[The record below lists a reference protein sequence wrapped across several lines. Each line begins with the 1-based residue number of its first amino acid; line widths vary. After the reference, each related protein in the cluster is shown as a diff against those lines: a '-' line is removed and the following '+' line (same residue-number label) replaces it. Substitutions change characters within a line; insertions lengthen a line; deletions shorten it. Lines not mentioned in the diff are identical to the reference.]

1 MDIQKLLSYAVE
13 SQASD
18 IHLNANSHPVMRVD
32 GALKILS
39 NEDMKIE
46 TLFKR
51 AVETGASDLHLR
63 VGLPPI
69 LRIDGRLRRQEDYP
83 PITNNDLVEMLDQ
96 IASQEQKRRLSKE
109 KELDF
114 ARAFELQA
122 RFRINVMMQRKTL
135 SIACRMLPFAVPSID
150 ELELPQICKELILQP
165 RGLILITGPT
175 GVGKS
180 TTMAAMIR
188 HLNENRD
195 CNVICIEDP
204 IEYHHQNIKSIIAQ
218 RELGEDTNSFHSALI
233 HALRHDPDV
242 IVVGEMRDLD
252 TISAAITAA
261 ETGHLVLST
270 LHTTDAVQTIDRMID
285 VFPPNQQS
293 QIRLQL
299 SQELLAILSQTLL
312 PRATGKGMI
321 AAFEI
326 VLSNPS
332 IRNLIREGRTYE
344 IPTYMRLH
352 SEAGVQSLDDALA
365 LMVQTRKITREAA
378 MRKTSDPKRLAK
390 LLAT

>member
-1 MDIQKLLSYAVE
+1 
-13 SQASD
+13 
-18 IHLNANSHPVMRVD
+18 
-32 GALKILS
+32 
-39 NEDMKIE
+39 MKIE
-46 TLFKR
+46 TLFR
-51 AVETGASDLHLR
+51 LAVETKASDLHLR
-63 VGLPPI
+63 VGIPPI
-69 LRIDGRLRRQEDYP
+69 LRINGRLVRQEHYVP
-83 PITNNDLVEMLDQ
+83 LTNDDILEMLGQ
-96 IASQEQKRRLSKE
+96 IASPEQKERLAKE

-114 ARAFELQA
+114 AYALDLVA

-150 ELELPQICKELILQP
+150 ELELPQICKELILEP
-165 RGLILITGPT
+165 RGLILVTGPT

-195 CNVICIEDP
+195 CNVIIIEDP

-218 RELGEDTNSFHSALI
+218 RELGEDTDSFHTALVR
-233 HALRHDPDV
+233 ALRHDPDV
-242 IVVGEMRDLD
+242 IVVGEMRELD

-261 ETGHLVLST
+261 ETGHLVMST

-285 VFPPNQQS
+285 VFPPSQQS

-299 SQELLAILSQTLL
+299 SQEILAILSQTLV
-312 PRATGKGMI
+312 PRASGKGMI
-321 AAFEI
+321 AAFE
-326 VLSNPS
+326 VVMANPS

-352 SEAGVQSLDDALA
+352 AESGAQSLDDALA
-365 LMVQTRKITREAA
+365 TLVKSRKVTREAA
-378 MRKTSDPKRLAK
+378 MNKSSNPKRLAA
-390 LLAT
+390 LLVS

>member
-1 MDIQKLLSYAVE
+1 MEIDL
-13 SQASD
+13 
-18 IHLNANSHPVMRVD
+18 
-32 GALKILS
+32 
-39 NEDMKIE
+39 
-46 TLFKR
+46 LFKR
-51 AVETGASDLHLR
+51 AVDMGASDLHLR

-69 LRIDGRLRRQEDYP
+69 LRIDGHLKRQEDFP
-83 PITNNDLVEMLDQ
+83 PLTNDDVMYMLEQ
-96 IASQEQKRRLSKE
+96 IASGDQKAQLSSE

-114 ARAFELQA
+114 ACALDSVA
-122 RFRINVMMQRKTL
+122 RFRVNAMWQRKTL
-135 SIACRMLPFAVPSID
+135 SVACRVLPFVVPTID
-150 ELELPQICKELILQP
+150 EMELPQICKDLILQP
-165 RGLILITGPT
+165 RGLILVTGPT

-204 IEYHHQNIKSIIAQ
+204 IEYHHENIKSIIAQ
-218 RELGEDTNSFHSALI
+218 RELGEDTNSFHTALI
-233 HALRHDPDV
+233 RALRHDPDV
-242 IVVGEMRDLD
+242 IVVGEMRNLD

-261 ETGHLVLST
+261 ETGHLVMST

-285 VFPPNQQS
+285 VFPPTQQS

-299 SQELLAILSQTLL
+299 SQAMLAILSQTLL

-321 AAFEI
+321 AAFEV

-344 IPTYMRLH
+344 IPTYMRIH
-352 SEAGVQSLDDALA
+352 PEAGVQSLDDALA
-365 LMVQTRKITREAA
+365 FMVQTRKITRDAA
-378 MRKTSDPKRLAK
+378 MNKTSDQKRLAK
-390 LLAT
+390 LLVS

>member
-1 MDIQKLLSYAVE
+1 MEIDI
-13 SQASD
+13 
-18 IHLNANSHPVMRVD
+18 
-32 GALKILS
+32 
-39 NEDMKIE
+39 
-46 TLFKR
+46 LFKR
-51 AVETGASDLHLR
+51 AVDMGASDLHLR

-69 LRIDGRLRRQEDYP
+69 LRIDGRLMRQDDFP
-83 PITNNDLVEMLDQ
+83 LLTTDDTMQILDK
-96 IASQEQKRRLSKE
+96 IASPQQKAQLFAE

-114 ARAFELQA
+114 AYALDFLA
-122 RFRINVMMQRKTL
+122 RFRINVMWQNKAL
-135 SIACRMLPFAVPSID
+135 SIACRVLPFIVPSID
-150 ELELPQICKELILQP
+150 ELELPHVCKSLILQP
-165 RGLILITGPT
+165 RGLILVTGPT

-195 CNVICIEDP
+195 CNIICIEDP
-204 IEYHHQNIKSIIAQ
+204 IEYQHQNIKSIIAQ
-218 RELGEDTNSFHSALI
+218 RELGGDTKSFHTGLV

-261 ETGHLVLST
+261 ETGHLVMST

-285 VFPPNQQS
+285 VFPPSQQS

-299 SQELLAILSQTLL
+299 SQEILAILSQTLL
-312 PRATGKGMI
+312 PRASGKGRI

-332 IRNLIREGRTYE
+332 IRTLIREGRTYE
-344 IPTYMRLH
+344 IPTYMRIH
-352 SEAGVQSLDDALA
+352 TEAGVQSLDDALVY
-365 LMVQTRKITREAA
+365 MVQTRRITRDAA
-378 MRKTSDPKRLAK
+378 MRKTSDQKYLAK
-390 LLAT
+390 MLT

>member
-1 MDIQKLLSYAVE
+1 MKIEALFRLAVDTK
-13 SQASD
+13 ASD
-18 IHLNANSHPVMRVD
+18 IHL
-32 GALKILS
+32 
-39 NEDMKIE
+39 
-46 TLFKR
+46 
-51 AVETGASDLHLR
+51 R
-63 VGLPPI
+63 VGMPPI
-69 LRIDGRLRRQEDYP
+69 LRINGRLVRQEHYLP
-83 PITNNDLVEMLDQ
+83 LTNNDIVEMLNQ
-96 IASQEQKRRLSKE
+96 IASPEQKERLAKE

-114 ARAFELQA
+114 AYALDLIA
-122 RFRINVMMQRKTL
+122 RFRINVMVQRKTL
-135 SIACRMLPFAVPSID
+135 SIACRMLPFVVPSID

-165 RGLILITGPT
+165 RGLILVTGPT

-188 HLNENRD
+188 YLNENRD
-195 CNVICIEDP
+195 CNVIIIEDP

-218 RELGEDTNSFHSALI
+218 RELGEDTDSFHTALVR
-233 HALRHDPDV
+233 ALRHDPDV

-261 ETGHLVLST
+261 ETGHLVMST

-285 VFPPNQQS
+285 VFPPGQQS

-299 SQELLAILSQTLL
+299 SQEMLAILSQTLV
-312 PRATGKGMI
+312 PRASGKGMI

-326 VLSNPS
+326 VLANPS

-352 SEAGVQSLDDALA
+352 AESGAQSLDDALA
-365 LMVQTRKITREAA
+365 KLIKAHKVTREAA
-378 MRKTSDPKRLAK
+378 LNKSSNPNRLAQ
-390 LLAT
+390 LLVS

>member
-1 MDIQKLLSYAVE
+1 
-13 SQASD
+13 
-18 IHLNANSHPVMRVD
+18 
-32 GALKILS
+32 
-39 NEDMKIE
+39 MKIE
-46 TLFKR
+46 TLFR
-51 AVETGASDLHLR
+51 LAVETKASDLHLR
-63 VGLPPI
+63 VGIPPI
-69 LRIDGRLRRQEDYP
+69 LRINGRLVRQEHYVP
-83 PITNNDLVEMLDQ
+83 LTNDDILDMLGQ
-96 IASQEQKRRLSKE
+96 IASPEQKERLAKE

-114 ARAFELQA
+114 AYALDLVA

-150 ELELPQICKELILQP
+150 ELELPQICKELILEP
-165 RGLILITGPT
+165 RGLILVTGPT

-195 CNVICIEDP
+195 CNVIIIEDP

-218 RELGEDTNSFHSALI
+218 RELGEDTDSFHTALVR
-233 HALRHDPDV
+233 ALRHDPDV

-261 ETGHLVLST
+261 ETGHLVMST

-285 VFPPNQQS
+285 VFPPSQQS

-299 SQELLAILSQTLL
+299 SQEILAILSQTLV
-312 PRATGKGMI
+312 PRASGKGMI
-321 AAFEI
+321 AAFE
-326 VLSNPS
+326 VVMANPS

-352 SEAGVQSLDDALA
+352 AESGAQSLDDALA
-365 LMVQTRKITREAA
+365 TLVKSRKVTREAA
-378 MRKTSDPKRLAK
+378 MNKSSNPKRLAA
-390 LLAT
+390 LLVS